1 MRYKFL
7 PAILVVFLLAN
18 FTVFARDPLILRV
31 ATAEDQG
38 SPTVEGLYR
47 FKELVER
54 RTNGRVKVQLY
65 TAGTRG
71 QEEELL
77 EGLRRGMVDAV
88 LVTSAKY
95 KALVPEM
102 ELLSLL
108 LLFATE
114 EHWQE
119 ALSGRPGQRLGD
131 FAFQRRRE
139 VVMGYM
145 TTGSQ
150 NIFTRRDLIGFGG
163 LRGMKISAGSS
174 ALALE
179 AWRVLGLEPVVVADS
194 ELNVALQS
202 GWVEAVGSDFFDY
215 NRLKLYEGAK
225 CVIRTCHMIK
235 AYPFILSGMAW
246 ERIPANFRTAV
257 VSCGKEACLWQARR
271 AFTRNKEINEELSRK
286 YWVRPLNP
294 TPEEKAA
301 WEKQILPLQNRV
313 AAELGLEDILQE
325 IRALAPVPETPKEKG
340 KEKAER
346 E

>member
-1 MRYKFL
+1 MRCKFL
-7 PAILVVFLLAN
+7 PAILGVFLLVN
-18 FTVFARDPLILRV
+18 LTVSARDPLTLRV
-31 ATAEDQG
+31 ATGEGQG
-38 SPTVEGLYR
+38 SPIVDGLAR

-54 RTNGRVKVQLY
+54 RTNGRVRVQLY

-77 EGLRRGMVDAV
+77 EGLRRGTVDAI

-102 ELLSLL
+102 ELLSLP

-114 EHWQE
+114 DHWQQV
-119 ALSGRPGQRLGD
+119 LSGSPGQRLGD
-131 FAFQRRRE
+131 FAYQRRRE

-150 NIFTRRDLIGFGG
+150 NIFTRQDLVSFGR

-174 ALALE
+174 ALGLE
-179 AWRVLGLEPVVVADS
+179 AWRALGMEPVVVADS
-194 ELNVALQS
+194 ELNIALQS
-202 GWVEAVGSDFFDY
+202 GWVDAVGSDFFDY

-225 CVIRTCHMIK
+225 CMVRTCHIIK
-235 AYPFILSGMAW
+235 TYPFVLSAMVW
-246 ERIPANFRTAV
+246 ERIPANLRRV
-257 VSCGKEACLWQARR
+257 VAACGQEACLWQANR

-294 TPEEKAA
+294 TPEERAV

-313 AAELGLEDILQE
+313 AAELGLEDLLQE
-325 IRALAPVPETPKEKG
+325 IRALTPVLETGKEKG
-340 KEKAER
+340 KEKDNR
-346 E
+346 